1 MTYASWDLSL
11 NKINYYLGVLI
22 LLPGSKKYAGKFNSE
37 EVEIIER
44 FMKKHNVVA
53 NQLVRRSIFY
63 AIERAEYENAILA
76 DPQMRKIF
84 KTIVDE
90 SQKIMTNPRIVKR
103 LEKRLGFEKISQEDI
118 DKLEIAASSV
128 EKDHKTLVKKK
139 KSGRSKIKR
148 KRGKPKR

>member
-1 MTYASWDLSL
+1 M
-11 NKINYYLGVLI
+11 GVLI
-22 LLPGSKKYAGKFNSE
+22 LLPGSKKYSGKFTAE

-63 AIERAEYENAILA
+63 AIERAEYENLILA
-76 DPQMRKIF
+76 DPQMKKIF

-90 SQKIMTNPRIVKR
+90 TQKIMTDQRILKR
-103 LEKRLGFEKISQEDI
+103 LEKRFGVEKINQEDM

-139 KSGRSKIKR
+139 KSGRPKIKR

>member
-1 MTYASWDLSL
+1 MGYP
-11 NKINYYLGVLI
+11 I
-22 LLPGSKKYAGKFNSE
+22 LLAKSKKYIGKFNSE

-63 AIERAEYENAILA
+63 AIERAEYENLILA
-76 DPQMRKIF
+76 DPQMKKIF

-90 SQKIMTNPRIVKR
+90 SQKIMTDQRILKR
-103 LEKRLGFEKISQEDI
+103 LEKRFGVEKINQEDM

-139 KSGRSKIKR
+139 KSGRPKIKR